1 METGMLINFGAK
13 SLQYKRLLNKKYTTG
28 NQYIIFNYGS
38 DKLIPA
44 ISKSLLIPV
53 QTMKKSYYL
62 FNAGRMSR
70 KDNTLKFTPVDEEG
84 IEGIPKYIPVES
96 VDNLYAFGSLDANS
110 ALYNFL
116 GKEQISVHFFDYYEH
131 YTGSFMPKDYLLSG
145 KVLIA
150 QTEMYSKLKTRLPLA
165 QKFIE
170 GAAFNMVKNLRYYN
184 NREKDTSVQIERIE
198 TLSTQITG
206 TTDIAMLMGIEGNIR
221 MTYYDAF
228 DQVINDYQMGNRTKQ
243 PPNNEVN
250 AMISFVNMMCYTL
263 CLDMIY
269 HTQLNPTISFLHQ
282 PGYRRFS
289 LALDLAEVFKP
300 ILADRLIFA
309 LLNKKMIGKSD
320 FDYNLNSCLLKDSG
334 RKKVVKA
341 WDEKL
346 NETIKHRSLGRN
358 VSYKHLVKL
367 ECYKLVKHVLGMEV
381 YKPFKAW
388 W

>member
-1 METGMLINFGAK
+1 
-13 SLQYKRLLNKKYTTG
+13 
-28 NQYIIFNYGS
+28 
-38 DKLIPA
+38 
-44 ISKSLLIPV
+44 
-53 QTMKKSYYL
+53 MKKSYYL
-62 FNAGRMSR
+62 FNPGRMSR
-70 KDNTLKFTPVDEEG
+70 RDNTLKFTPVDESGMEG
-84 IEGIPKYIPVES
+84 APKYIPVES
-96 VDNLYAFGSLDANS
+96 VDNLYCFGSLDANS

-131 YTGSFMPKDYLLSG
+131 YTGSFMPKEYLLSG
-145 KVLIA
+145 KVLVA
-150 QTEMYSKLKTRLPLA
+150 QTNAYSKLSKRMVIA

-170 GAAFNMVKNLRYYN
+170 GAAFNMLKNLRYYN
-184 NREKDTSVQIERIE
+184 NRAKDTTAQIEKLESLMLQIPA
-198 TLSTQITG
+198 STEI
-206 TTDIAMLMGIEGNIR
+206 DMLMGIEGNIR
-221 MTYYDAF
+221 QTYYEAF
-228 DQVINDYQMGNRTKQ
+228 DLIINDFEMGNRSKQ
-243 PPNNEVN
+243 PPSNEVN

-282 PGYRRFS
+282 PGFRRFS

-300 ILADRLIFA
+300 LLADRLIFS
-309 LLNKKMIGKSD
+309 LLNKKIIQKSD
-320 FDYNLNSCLLKDSG
+320 FDQQLNSCLLKDSG

-367 ECYKLVKHVLGMEV
+367 ECYKLVKHILGMEE